1 MSSFLSK
8 LFDEKRLVKSVK
20 VLPLSIKSLNPIQKY
35 QYITK
40 SYASIPKI
48 LVMTINLSITIL
60 IYFEICST
68 PKLSN
73 K

>member
-40 SYASIPKI
+40 SYASILKI

-68 PKLSN
+68 TKLSN

>member
-40 SYASIPKI
+40 SYASILKI
-48 LVMTINLSITIL
+48 LVMTINLSITIW